1 MSNMVKSPISFTQFA
16 KDPVKGLLFM
26 VILAVGYL
34 YVDNKTNYTSQID
47 KCEKNVTEL
56 QVKVDKLEN
65 RARRSDSIMAMATA
79 RLEAITGVTPK

>member
-1 MSNMVKSPISFTQFA
+1 MVKSPISFKDFA

-34 YVDNKTNYTSQID
+34 YIDNKTGYTSQIE
-47 KCEKNVTEL
+47 KCEKNVIEL
-56 QVKVDKLEN
+56 NVKVDNLQE
-65 RARRSDSIMAMATA
+65 RVHRSDSIMAVATA

>member
-1 MSNMVKSPISFTQFA
+1 MVKSPISFTQFA

-34 YVDNKTNYTSQID
+34 YVDNRTNYTSQIE

-65 RARRSDSIMAMATA
+65 RSRRSDSIMAMATA
-79 RLEAITGVTPK
+79 RLEAITGVTPR

>member
-1 MSNMVKSPISFTQFA
+1 MVKTPISFKDFA

-34 YVDNKTNYTSQID
+34 YFDNRTNYTSQID
-47 KCEKNVTEL
+47 KCEKNVIEL
-56 QVKVDKLEN
+56 NVKVDKLQE
-65 RARRSDSIMAMATA
+65 RVRKSDSIMAVATA

>member
-1 MSNMVKSPISFTQFA
+1 MVKSPISFKDFA

-34 YVDNKTNYTSQID
+34 YLDNRTNYTSQIE
-47 KCEKNVTEL
+47 KCEKNVIEL
-56 QVKVDKLEN
+56 NVKVDKLQE
-65 RARRSDSIMAMATA
+65 RVHRSDSIMAVATA

>member
-1 MSNMVKSPISFTQFA
+1 MVKSPISFKDFA

-34 YVDNKTNYTSQID
+34 YIDNKTGYTSQIE
-47 KCEKNVTEL
+47 KCEKNVIEL
-56 QVKVDKLEN
+56 TTKVDNLQERVHK
-65 RARRSDSIMAMATA
+65 SDSIMAVATA

>member
-1 MSNMVKSPISFTQFA
+1 MVKSPISFKDFA

-26 VILAVGYL
+26 VVLAVGYL
-34 YVDNKTNYTSQID
+34 YMDNRTNYTSQIE

-56 QVKVDKLEN
+56 QVKVDKLEE
-65 RARRSDSIMAMATA
+65 RTHRSDSIMAMATA

>member
-1 MSNMVKSPISFTQFA
+1 MVKSPISFKDFA

-34 YVDNKTNYTSQID
+34 YIDNKTNYTSQIE

-65 RARRSDSIMAMATA
+65 RAHRSDSIMAMATA
-79 RLEAITGVTPK
+79 RLEAITGATPK

>member
-1 MSNMVKSPISFTQFA
+1 MVKSPISFKDFS

-34 YVDNKTNYTSQID
+34 YIDNKTGYTSQIE
-47 KCEKNVTEL
+47 KCEKNVIEL
-56 QVKVDKLEN
+56 NVKVDNLQE
-65 RARRSDSIMAMATA
+65 RARKSDSIMAVATA